1 MPTQALKNIIEEL
14 TSGRPAPRAIIGAPV
29 RHDNRGPTI
38 IIDGFRPLFHITKI
52 MSTVFWKTT
61 EIQFENTHNKF

>member
-52 MSTVFWKTT
+52 MSTVF
-61 EIQFENTHNKF
+61 